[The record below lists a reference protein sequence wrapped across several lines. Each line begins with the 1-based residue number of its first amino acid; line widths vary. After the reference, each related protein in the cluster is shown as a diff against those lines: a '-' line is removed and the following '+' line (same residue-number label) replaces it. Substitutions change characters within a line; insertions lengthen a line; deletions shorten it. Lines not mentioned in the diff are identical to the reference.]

1 MNEHDLKQLIQSAD
15 VPPPSGRAQLA
26 ERVRRQVAAD
36 AARRRTRLMVTGI
49 AAAIG
54 AVVVLTPTAPWGAT
68 DNAGAARIAELPAP
82 ATHTRL
88 SPAEVAQLRAELAEI
103 DAKLAKLDQSAP
115 RGESEWVEAEVALA
129 LAVEQTRAELAHG
142 GQSALNAA
150 ARTLV
155 EKGDRLCFEYH
166 ACDAAVDVWQDVR
179 RMFPGTSWATLA
191 DRRVAARM
199 GI

>member
-1 MNEHDLKQLIQSAD
+1 MNDHDLKQLLQSAD
-15 VPPPSGRAQLA
+15 VPPPSGRAELA

-36 AARRRTRLMVTGI
+36 TARRRAGLILTGL

-54 AVVVLTPTAPWGAT
+54 ALAVLTPTTPWRLPNEPGALVEVPT
-68 DNAGAARIAELPAP
+68 SPANL
-82 ATHTRL
+82 TTL

-115 RGESEWVEAEVALA
+115 RGGSEWVEAEVALA